1 MDIEKQRLNLLL
13 FYAVVLLTGY
23 LCFRIVEPFGVP
35 LVWAGILSLC
45 VQPLHRR
52 LQRRLRPVPA
62 AVVSTATV
70 AVLLI
75 VPAVFLALALAGEIS
90 SGLSGLQGALG
101 TLHQNERILS
111 AWAWVEEHVPMASL
125 NQIQGRLA
133 DVAAK
138 LTRYMAGQAGMVL
151 QFSSVF
157 VFKLFVTLFALFFFL
172 RDGRKWVAGI
182 RGILPFSPKRN
193 EELISR
199 TGDLVYA
206 GSMATLT
213 VAAAQGLAGGI
224 LFAILGLQ
232 APLFWGVVMGC
243 CALLPLFGTALIWVP
258 AAIGLM
264 VVGSWVKGLVLIV
277 LGVGVVGGLDN
288 FLRPALVSGKTEMN
302 GLVVFISILGGVSAF
317 GFVGLVLG
325 PVIVAA
331 AVSVLQLGV
340 GTERSES

>member
-1 MDIEKQRLNLLL
+1 MDNEKQRLNLLL
-13 FYAVVLLTGY
+13 FYGVVLLVGY
-23 LCFRIVEPFGVP
+23 LCFRIVEPFWMP
-35 LVWAGILSLC
+35 LVWAGILALC

-52 LQRRLRPVPA
+52 LQQRLPPAPA
-62 AVVSTATV
+62 ALVSTVGV
-70 AVLLI
+70 AALLI
-75 VPAVFLALALAGEIS
+75 VPAVFLVFALVGEIS
-90 SGLSGLQGALG
+90 TGLSGLQGTLG
-101 TLHQNERILS
+101 TLHQNERVLS
-111 AWAWVEEHVPMASL
+111 AWAWIEAHVPMASL
-125 NQIQGRLA
+125 DKIQERLA

-138 LTRYMAGQAGMVL
+138 LTRYVAGQAGTVL
-151 QFSSVF
+151 QTSSVF
-157 VFKLFVTLFALFFFL
+157 VFKLVVTLFALFFFL
-172 RDGRKWVAGI
+172 RDGRELLAVI
-182 RGILPFSPKRN
+182 RNILPFSPKRN
-193 EELISR
+193 EEWMSR
-199 TGDLVYA
+199 TGDLVFA

-232 APLFWGVVMGC
+232 APLFWGLVMGF

-264 VVGSWVKGLVLIV
+264 VVGSWVKGLLLMV
-277 LGVGVVGGLDN
+277 LGVVLVGGLDN

-331 AVSVLQLGV
+331 AVSLLQLGV
-340 GTERSES
+340 AAERSE